1 MRLSN
6 GEKLAA
12 AHPRTFEIPD
22 KQERESLQPGDFAK
36 MIFDE
41 QERMWVKVAGRRDNG
56 QYYGHLDNHP
66 VLVTLSRGD
75 EVEFSPKHVI
85 AIFRKEEIDALRKQ

>member
-22 KQERESLQPGDFAK
+22 KRERESLQPGDFAK

-56 QYYGHLDNHP
+56 DYYGHLANQP
-66 VLVTLSRGD
+66 VVLSLMFGD
-75 EVEFSPKHVI
+75 PVDFKPKHVI
-85 AIFRKEEIDALRKQ
+85 DVLRKQ